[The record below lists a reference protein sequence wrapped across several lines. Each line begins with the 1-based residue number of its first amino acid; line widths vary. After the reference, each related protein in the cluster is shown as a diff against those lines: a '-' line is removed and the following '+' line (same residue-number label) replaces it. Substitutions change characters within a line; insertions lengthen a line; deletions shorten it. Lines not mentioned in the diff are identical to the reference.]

1 MLTIATLTSCS
12 GAAQRVDAQAGI
24 RILSIDSA
32 TTLAPEL
39 AASDT
44 TETRTCRQWR
54 LSEAQAL
61 EFFRLSREYPDG
73 LPHEFNTLRCSIK
86 GKLQADGEQW
96 DFEINAAA
104 HATWRQGDR
113 LRTWGCPD
121 PACAPLAA
129 LMPDDG
135 SE

>member
-1 MLTIATLTSCS
+1 MIATLPSCS
-12 GAAQRVDAQAGI
+12 SGVVQRADTGGSI

-32 TTLAPEL
+32 PSLAPDL
-39 AASDT
+39 ADT
-44 TETRTCRQWR
+44 AEANTCRQWQ
-54 LSEAQAL
+54 LSADQAL
-61 EFFRLSREYPDG
+61 EFFRLSKEYPDG

-86 GKLQADGEQW
+86 GRLQADGEQW

-104 HATWRQGDR
+104 HATWRKGDR
-113 LRTWGCPD
+113 IKTWGCSAT
-121 PACAPLAA
+121 ACIPLAA